1 MLFSARALKPCQV
14 EIRYT
19 VSLPS
24 FFFSSV
30 LVSMEKETVSIGWKG
45 IAAWSD
51 RWQGKEVCGHLPGG
65 RDRASKPGAAFS
77 FCRYRQKDVLL
88 SVVLLLQAANS
99 FHVPFKLL
107 FCAENFRRK
116 CHWITQLQSA
126 WALNTPICI
135 SLWAVLRTGWK
146 LLLPSYV
153 TSGILL
159 ANLKQLKGKKSI
171 AELQRD
177 SSEVLKKFFL
187 LRKMCVKPSTPG
199 GSPTRCHREGIIT
212 DGRKRRFL
220 K

>member
-1 MLFSARALKPCQV
+1 MKKEVHLDVDSAHALKPCQV

-24 FFFSSV
+24 FFFSGV

-45 IAAWSD
+45 IAAWSG

-65 RDRASKPGAAFS
+65 RDRASKPGVASS

-88 SVVLLLQAANS
+88 SVVLPLQAVNS
-99 FHVPFKLL
+99 FHVPFKLF

-116 CHWITQLQSA
+116 CHWITQLLSA

-146 LLLPSYV
+146 LLQPSYV

-159 ANLKQLKGKKSI
+159 ANLKQLKGKRI
-171 AELQRD
+171 AEL
-177 SSEVLKKFFL
+177 
-187 LRKMCVKPSTPG
+187 
-199 GSPTRCHREGIIT
+199 
-212 DGRKRRFL
+212 
-220 K
+220 